1 MCNWGKLATNVA
13 VGVATGGVGLLAKE
27 MLLDAPARAAKKA
40 DRAQAAINAE
50 AQAIKDQAAKKK
62 IAKAP
67 TQTIFAG
74 NLSEGVTLGQ

>member
-1 MCNWGKLATNVA
+1 MCFKQAQSFLNVA
-13 VGVATGGVGLLAKE
+13 APIVGVLNKSLNKTSKS
-27 MLLDAPARAAKKA
+27 A